1 MAVTISVPG
10 ANHTTVFRTYTDAGN
25 SALAQ
30 SIAATIATLTNLTV
44 SSVTGGGQV
53 AIPITSPQGLE
64 FSGTGSYT
72 VPSGYAYAV
81 DNVSPAA
88 LAVSMGGG
96 VFIGGDGNIGFTNA
110 PGASDTVLAGNGNDT
125 FALSGRYQVAAG
137 TGADTYSLGGTGVVS
152 LGGGVNAVTITTG
165 ADTVFASS
173 GNKGLAI
180 NGAGGALFYYGS
192 NTPGVVVDT
201 IAGGTG
207 GSTVVGGNNEAIAFI
222 GNAAASIP
230 GLLVAGGGNETLVA
244 ANSPGRDLIF
254 GSAVSGTSDVL
265 LASNLNSSSLV
276 GGAGS
281 DSLVGGAAPTTFFIN
296 NGLKGNDFI
305 YNANGADTLA
315 LTGFDSLP
323 AYSSVPGG
331 AATVVKAALA
341 TSNTVT
347 LADGTKITFAGA
359 GANGIS
365 IFSS

>member
-125 FALSGRYQVAAG
+125 FALSGRYQVAAAPASSAS
-137 TGADTYSLGGTGVVS
+137 GAASTPSPSPLGPTRCLLALAIRAWRSTEPVERCSITGVTPRVS
-152 LGGGVNAVTITTG
+152 W
-165 ADTVFASS
+165 
-173 GNKGLAI
+173 
-180 NGAGGALFYYGS
+180 
-192 NTPGVVVDT
+192 
-201 IAGGTG
+201 
-207 GSTVVGGNNEAIAFI
+207 STR
-222 GNAAASIP
+222 
-230 GLLVAGGGNETLVA
+230 
-244 ANSPGRDLIF
+244 SP
-254 GSAVSGTSDVL
+254 
-265 LASNLNSSSLV
+265 
-276 GGAGS
+276 
-281 DSLVGGAAPTTFFIN
+281 AAP
-296 NGLKGNDFI
+296 GE
-305 YNANGADTLA
+305 A
-315 LTGFDSLP
+315 P
-323 AYSSVPGG
+323 SS
-331 AATVVKAALA
+331 AATMKRSLSSATPPRASPACWWPAA
-341 TSNTVT
+341 
-347 LADGTKITFAGA
+347 GTKRWWPPTPRAAI
-359 GANGIS
+359 
-365 IFSS
+365 